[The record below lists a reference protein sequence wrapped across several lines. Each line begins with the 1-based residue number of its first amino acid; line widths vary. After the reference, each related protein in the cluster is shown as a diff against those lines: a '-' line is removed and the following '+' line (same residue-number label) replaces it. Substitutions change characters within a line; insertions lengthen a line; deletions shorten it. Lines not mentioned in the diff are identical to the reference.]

1 MEKTFDFNTIGKR
14 MPYTVP
20 EDFFAKLEEDVM
32 QDVRKEDTPAKSQN
46 KALRI
51 VMSSVLAV
59 AAAVALFLVL
69 HPMINKNDMISA
81 DNYAS
86 VEMAEKQARHIARE
100 LALDDATTTKYVNTY
115 KACQQEIWALGPRI
129 RRHQGNASEAEAEQA
144 NKARFEQS
152 EKILRIREKYYKEYS
167 KFLTQKQID
176 RAYELERQVMRRL
189 AKHHRQG
196 AGGMKHRTHQGRR

>member
-1 MEKTFDFNTIGKR
+1 MKKILSIIFCT
-14 MPYTVP
+14 MMMV
-20 EDFFAKLEEDVM
+20 VC
-32 QDVRKEDTPAKSQN
+32 S
-46 KALRI
+46 
-51 VMSSVLAV
+51 SSVQAQTEQS
-59 AAAVALFLVL
+59 
-69 HPMINKNDMISA
+69 KKQRISR
-81 DNYAS
+81 
-86 VEMAEKQARHIARE
+86 EELAEKQARHIARE